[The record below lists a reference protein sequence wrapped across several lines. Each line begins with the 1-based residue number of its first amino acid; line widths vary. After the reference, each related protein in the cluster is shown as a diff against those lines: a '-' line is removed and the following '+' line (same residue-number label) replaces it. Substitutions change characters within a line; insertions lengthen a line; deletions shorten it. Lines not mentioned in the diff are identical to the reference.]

1 VRVAILSPIAWRTPP
16 RGYGPWEQVAS
27 DIAEGLVE
35 RGHEVTLF
43 ATADSLTRG
52 HLEAVAPRGYEE
64 DPALDAKVHEALH
77 IARVM
82 ERADRFDIIHNHFDF
97 LPLAWSRLIRTP
109 ILTTIHGFS
118 SPKILK
124 VYREYDERVAYVSI
138 SDADRHPLLTYLA
151 TVHHGIR
158 TDRFTFRP
166 EHGGYALALGRIHPD
181 KGVHQAMDAARMAG
195 IPLVIAG
202 IVQDAD
208 YFRDEV
214 EPRLEGGHVRFIG
227 PVGPSERDRLLG
239 GALVLLHL
247 VSFAE
252 PFGLV
257 MVEAMA
263 CGTPVIATRRGSVP
277 EIVVDGETGFIVD
290 DVAGAARALGRV
302 GQLDR
307 TRCRRLVIDRFSV
320 DRMVNGYVEAYER
333 VTGRKETPPARPR
346 DLVE

>member
-1 VRVAILSPIAWRTPP
+1 
-16 RGYGPWEQVAS
+16 
-27 DIAEGLVE
+27 
-35 RGHEVTLF
+35 
-43 ATADSLTRG
+43 
-52 HLEAVAPRGYEE
+52 
-64 DPALDAKVHEALH
+64 
-77 IARVM
+77 M
-82 ERADRFDIIHNHFDF
+82 
-97 LPLAWSRLIRTP
+97 
-109 ILTTIHGFS
+109 
-118 SPKILK
+118 
-124 VYREYDERVAYVSI
+124 
-138 SDADRHPLLTYLA
+138 
-151 TVHHGIR
+151 
-158 TDRFTFRP
+158 
-166 EHGGYALALGRIHPD
+166 
-181 KGVHQAMDAARMAG
+181 
-195 IPLVIAG
+195 
-202 IVQDAD
+202 
-208 YFRDEV
+208 
-214 EPRLEGGHVRFIG
+214 RFIG

-333 VTGRKETPPARPR
+333 VTGRKGTPPARPR